1 MWHEEALYELGVQV
15 VEILIL
21 LSALFPQ
28 SMVAASQ
35 QYF

>member
-1 MWHEEALYELGVQV
+1 
-15 VEILIL
+15 LIL

-35 QYF
+35 QYFWFMALMLSASTP